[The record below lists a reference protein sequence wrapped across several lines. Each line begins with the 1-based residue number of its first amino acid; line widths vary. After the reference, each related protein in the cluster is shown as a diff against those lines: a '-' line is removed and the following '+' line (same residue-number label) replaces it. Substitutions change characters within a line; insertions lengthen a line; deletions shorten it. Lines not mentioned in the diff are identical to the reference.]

1 MKKEVV
7 FLIAEDDEG
16 HATLIRKNLVR
27 AGITNPIL
35 HFKDGQEI
43 LDFLYRRGGGPHRE
57 SGIPYLL
64 LLDIKM
70 PRVDGVEVLRQV
82 KEDDELQKMPVIMVT
97 TTNDPREVEACYKL
111 GCNTYITKPIDYEE
125 FVTSIKQLGL
135 FLMVVQLPVINGE

>member
-43 LDFLYRRGGGPHRE
+43 LDFLFRRGVGPHRE

-70 PRVDGVEVLRQV
+70 PRVDGVEVLRQI

-111 GCNTYITKPIDYEE
+111 GCNTYITKPIDYAE